1 MYIQKISADLSSNI
15 CSGNWN
21 TQIRQAPDVGT
32 AEQICILH
40 ATKSPIHTALR
51 EVAERGK
58 TYSWPKEGS
67 DSPSS
72 KSKFSQVRSQRLS
85 TEQPETLES

>member
-21 TQIRQAPDVGT
+21 TQIRQVPEVGT

-40 ATKSPIHTALR
+40 ATKSPISHSTPGGGRKGENL
-51 EVAERGK
+51 
-58 TYSWPKEGS
+58 
-67 DSPSS
+67 
-72 KSKFSQVRSQRLS
+72 LS
-85 TEQPETLES
+85 AKGRI